1 MSHTNSTTHYN
12 LPQFVGTDTPGWLTD
27 VNSAMSSI
35 DNAIFARQQESVSN
49 SDAIT
54 ANTAAISGLTTRM
67 DSAEQNITDTGD
79 QVSAHTASIATLQ
92 SQVTQNTGDIAGLA
106 TRVTNLDGTDV
117 SYDPAGTD
125 LTATDVQAAI
135 TEVNTKVA
143 SAGGIDLL
151 WTNSDPTQTFA
162 AQDIVLDL
170 TDYKMLVIAVKWST
184 TRTEMASVTVP
195 KDGLDYSIV
204 IDTQGSTLIRYDRH
218 FQATDAGVRCTEGAQ
233 AGTAINNNFAIP
245 YKIYGMK

>member
-35 DNAIFARQQESVSN
+35 DAAIFARQQESVSN

-54 ANTAAISGLTTRM
+54 ANTASISGLTTRM
-67 DSAEQNITDTGD
+67 DTAEQNITDTGAT
-79 QVSAHTASIATLQ
+79 VSAHTASISTLQ
-92 SQVTQNTGDIAGLA
+92 SQVAQNTGDIAGLA
-106 TRVTNLDGTDV
+106 TRVTNLSGTDV
-117 SYDPAGTD
+117 SYDPTGTD

-143 SAGGIDLL
+143 SAGGTELL
-151 WTNSDPTQTFA
+151 WTNENPTQNFS

-170 TDYKMLVIAVKWST
+170 SAYKMLVIAVKWTT
-184 TRTEMASVTVP
+184 TRNVITAFPVIPNGMENSVTI
-195 KDGLDYSIV
+195 DNQGASIA
-204 IDTQGSTLIRYDRH
+204 RYCRSFTATAAGITVTGG
-218 FQATDAGVRCTEGAQ
+218 FQAGVG
-233 AGTAINNNFAIP
+233 NNDSLAIP
-245 YKIYGMK
+245 YQIYGLK

>member
-67 DSAEQNITDTGD
+67 DSAEQNITDTGA

-92 SQVTQNTGDIAGLA
+92 GQVAQNTGDIAGLA
-106 TRVTNLDGTDV
+106 TRVTNLAGTDV

-151 WTNSDPTQTFA
+151 WTNENPTQNFA
-162 AQDIVLDL
+162 SQDIVLDL
-170 TDYKMLVIAVKWST
+170 TDYKMLVIAFKWST
-184 TRTEMASVTVP
+184 TRTEMATAIAI

-204 IDTQGSTLIRYDRH
+204 IDTQAGSIARYDRH
-218 FQATDAGVRCTEGAQ
+218 YTATNAGVSFTGGAQ
-233 AGTAINNNFAIP
+233 AGTGYNDALAIP
-245 YKIYGMK
+245 YQIYGLK